1 MVKNRKPL
9 FVSERALRE
18 LQRLAREK
26 KCFAGDVV
34 DILTGVK
41 TEVELDEQF
50 QRQELSARRVGR
62 APTKAQL
69 AGGDSVLGS
78 GGVTNVGDN

>member
-18 LQRLAREK
+18 LQRLARER

-34 DILTGVK
+34 DMLIGIK
-41 TEVELDEQF
+41 TEEELDEEF
-50 QRQELSARRVGR
+50 KINTDIARRAGR
-62 APTKAQL
+62 APTKAEL
-69 AGGDSVLGS
+69 ARRDSVLGS

>member
-9 FVSERALRE
+9 FVSEKALRE

-34 DILTGVK
+34 DMLVGVK
-41 TEVELDEQF
+41 TEEELNEEFIQQNDF
-50 QRQELSARRVGR
+50 ARRVGR

-69 AGGDSVLGS
+69 ARGDSVLDS